1 MHFAKIQIWNRR
13 DRPHV
18 CYVEPCGDDF
28 TLLSNEGLEIQAWEL
43 TGPPWFYLSE
53 GEDSTSINLE
63 NCDCHAFEVSQNGV
77 RLESGH
83 RLGDG

>member
-28 TLLSNEGLEIQAWEL
+28 TLMSNEGLEIQAWEL

-53 GEDSTSINLE
+53 G
-63 NCDCHAFEVSQNGV
+63 
-77 RLESGH
+77 
-83 RLGDG
+83 